1 MKPDM
6 SGSYSLLKPKRPKHL
21 WANPKVPEHYP
32 NWYAHIKFRG
42 KQRMICTDTAD
53 RRKAESRAKDV
64 LERLK
69 DDTWEAAKSSMGL
82 RRTSATLDEL
92 CAQLLA
98 NTPEQKADTAR
109 RCVAALKA
117 IVSQST
123 GKWEGV
129 PVSALAGNS
138 GMDLGL
144 RWMRMRQRYQAL
156 LAAAEEAEE
165 VLEATGWHEAQS
177 TLKAALAG
185 RRRACAEAP
194 VVAARAALDA
204 LESGDVTAAIRH
216 AKAAGHQSVAE
227 TLAAGESAWRDARDA
242 RAAMDWTQLRRALD
256 AGDLPPLNVD
266 TRAPGNTT
274 INSMVNQAKAVF
286 SDRARAFRLR
296 GAEIP
301 DLSTGFGA
309 LPRIAV
315 PPTGFEPIPS
325 DVYARMHEA
334 SIALQKE
341 DPQLWLVNQMLRRL
355 GLRGGELMSA
365 RDTWLWEDVQGW
377 RREGRGWVL
386 VVKDRPEEGFYTKSG
401 AARARY
407 LPLDDDLA
415 AILVGRTGLL
425 IGVETR
431 GAAYDLV
438 MRRHNRW
445 LRQFLPD
452 RQKANHELRKHIG
465 AIIYS
470 SLGKEAAA
478 DYLGH
483 ASADVTER
491 YYSAWLQQRPV
502 ITQLD
507 LAETSCLRRFRKSA
521 VSYNPT
527 EEGLLSP
534 GQAALSG
541 SDEG

>member
-1 MKPDM
+1 MKPGM

-21 WANPKVPEHYP
+21 WSNPEVPEHYP
-32 NWYAHIKFRG
+32 NWYVHVKFRG

-53 RRKAESRAKDV
+53 RRKAEGRAKDV

-69 DDTWEAAKSSMGL
+69 DETWEAAKSSMGL

-92 CAQLLA
+92 CTQLLA
-98 NTPEQKADTAR
+98 NTPDEKSDTAN

-123 GKWEGV
+123 GKWDGV
-129 PVSALAGNS
+129 PVSLLAGPS
-138 GMDLGL
+138 GIDLGL
-144 RWMRMRQRYQAL
+144 RWMRMRQKYQDL

-165 VLEATGWHEAQS
+165 VLEGTGWHEARA
-177 TLKAALAG
+177 TLKASLAG
-185 RRRACAEAP
+185 RRRACAEPP
-194 VVAARAALDA
+194 VVATRAALDA
-204 LESGDVTAAIRH
+204 LGSGDIAAAIRH
-216 AKAAGHQSVAE
+216 ARDAGHHAVAE
-227 TLAAGESAWRDARDA
+227 TLAAGEPAWRDALEA

-256 AGDLPPLNVD
+256 AGELPPLNVD

-286 SDRARAFRLR
+286 SGRARAFRLR

-315 PPTGFEPIPS
+315 PPTGFEPIATE
-325 DVYARMHEA
+325 VYARMHQA
-334 SIALQKE
+334 SVALQKE

-355 GLRGGELMSA
+355 GLRGGELMAA
-365 RDTWLWEDVQGW
+365 RDTWLWEDEQGW

-386 VVKDRPEEGFYTKSG
+386 VVKDRPDEGFYTKSG

-415 AILVGRTGLL
+415 SILVGRKGLL
-425 IGVETR
+425 IGVDTKT
-431 GAAYDLV
+431 AAYDLV
-438 MRRHNRW
+438 MRKHNRW

-483 ASADVTER
+483 ASADITEK
-491 YYSAWLQQRPV
+491 YYSAWLKQRPV

-507 LAETSCLRRFRKSA
+507 LAETSCLKRLKK
-521 VSYNPT
+521 
-527 EEGLLSP
+527 G
-534 GQAALSG
+534 G
-541 SDEG
+541 